1 MIRINDF
8 TTHETFESLLK
19 AQKATDRYLYQYDL
33 CVGIIS
39 GTATKFHDT
48 LEEEMATLK
57 KREIWAKRK
66 ILELNSQVK
75 VLDRYY
81 DLKSKGEVRE
91 MIFDFSKMVT
101 EFLYES
107 QELEAEAM

>member
-1 MIRINDF
+1 MIRVTSFQNH
-8 TTHETFESLLK
+8 TEFESLLK

-48 LEEEMATLK
+48 LEEELATLK
-57 KREIWAKRK
+57 KREIWAKKK
-66 ILELNSQVK
+66 ILELNSQVQ
-75 VLDRYY
+75 VLDRFYN
-81 DLKSKGEVRE
+81 LKSKGEIRE

-101 EFLYES
+101 KFLYES